1 MRIRNVSARR
11 LTICRGVALA
21 PGEYLPS
28 AGIPGTVAWVED
40 QAARLPLVRRA
51 EVLPSGR
58 GVVHL
63 LLVPPSWLPL
73 AVAALVLPGLARR
86 ALGPGLAAGVELAVE
101 VSR

>member
-11 LTICRGVALA
+11 LTFSGGPSLA
-21 PGEYLPS
+21 PADFAPS
-28 AGIPGTVAWVED
+28 AGIPGTTAWVED
-40 QAARLPLVRRA
+40 QASRLPLVRRA

-63 LLVPPSWLPL
+63 LIVPPRWLPL
-73 AVAALVLPGLARR
+73 AVAALVLPALARR
-86 ALGPGLAAGVELAVE
+86 AVGAGLAPGVELAVE